1 MKEKRAKMKD
11 EPTPNRGQRVL
22 AHFVEVRRRKSLRS
36 RVKEFFIGI
45 MGVIRVISVIPPAT
59 EISIDKI

>member
-1 MKEKRAKMKD
+1 MKRKD
-11 EPTPNRGQRVL
+11 ERD
-22 AHFVEVRRRKSLRS
+22 
-36 RVKEFFIGI
+36 FFIGI

>member
-1 MKEKRAKMKD
+1 MSKDERVEMKEI
-11 EPTPNRGQRVL
+11 
-22 AHFVEVRRRKSLRS
+22 
-36 RVKEFFIGI
+36 FFISI

>member
-1 MKEKRAKMKD
+1 M
-11 EPTPNRGQRVL
+11 L

-45 MGVIRVISVIPPAT
+45 MGVISVIPPAT